1 MKIAVE
7 EGQISIFDLPNEQKE
22 VKESNKPK
30 IRLLKDMKDLR
41 QDFLKGNVYEVWE
54 EKPNNYLIY
63 LDGTFYG
70 PLKENCERVN

>member
-41 QDFLKGNVYEVWE
+41 QDFLKGNVYEVWME
-54 EKPNNYLIY
+54 QPENYIIRI
-63 LDGTFYG
+63 DGVAYG
-70 PLKENCERVN
+70 PLKKSCEIV

>member
-1 MKIAVE
+1 MKDII
-7 EGQISIFDLPNEQKE
+7 EGQISLFDLPNEQKE

-63 LDGTFYG
+63 LDGTFNG
-70 PLKENCERVN
+70 HLKKIGERGHK